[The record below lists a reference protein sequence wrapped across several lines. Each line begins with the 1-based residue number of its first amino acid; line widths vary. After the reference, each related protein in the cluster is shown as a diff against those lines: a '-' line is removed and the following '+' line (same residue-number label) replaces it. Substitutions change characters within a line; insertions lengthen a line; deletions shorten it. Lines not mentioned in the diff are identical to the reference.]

1 MSDEARVALLACV
14 GRDEEGSGERCVC
27 CRDAM
32 IKMKSREMTNASC
45 VVVDDVGDSLFLE
58 VVVDSIL
65 NSHLR
70 PRESVP
76 QRDRP
81 SESAPA
87 QIRSPRCVIHGR
99 VRADA

>member
-1 MSDEARVALLACV
+1 MSDGARVALLACV
-14 GRDEEGSGERCVC
+14 GRDEEPSGEQSGERCVR

-32 IKMKSREMTNASC
+32 MKAKTREMTNASC

-81 SESAPA
+81 SERAPA
-87 QIRSPRCVIHGR
+87 QI
-99 VRADA
+99 

>member
-1 MSDEARVALLACV
+1 MVSSMSDKARVALLACV
-14 GRDEEGSGERCVC
+14 ARNEESSGERCVC

-32 IKMKSREMTNASC
+32 MKTKTREMTNASSAG
-45 VVVDDVGDSLFLE
+45 VDDVGEALFLE

-81 SESAPA
+81 SERAPA
-87 QIRSPRCVIHGR
+87 QI
-99 VRADA
+99 